1 MSTYSNI
8 VRRSVTLLKSSTRQ
22 WNQNQR
28 MTRYMSANC
37 FEVPPSVNNTND
49 YYSTKENHN
58 PISDLFVDATDVD
71 SLISKSASIR
81 RTFGPSSNAQAM
93 LTLGGPSL
101 AANASFDPHYHRAR
115 EWIHHHAVG
124 PTVQSPVLIQGL
136 IGALVEAAFP
146 SSIIISNSMQNIRPL
161 IVGVSLFFFKK
172 KRNQKMRFQI
182 FSPILRHFQKKN
194 YLNSHFSNLTV
205 PPLKKYFSWKWKHL

>member
-1 MSTYSNI
+1 
-8 VRRSVTLLKSSTRQ
+8 
-22 WNQNQR
+22 
-28 MTRYMSANC
+28 MSANC
-37 FEVPPSVNNTND
+37 FQVPSVNNNNNNND
-49 YYSTKENHN
+49 YYYSAKEENHN
-58 PISDLFVDATDVD
+58 PFPIGDLFDDATDVD
-71 SLISKSASIR
+71 GLISKSASIR
-81 RTFGPSSNAQAM
+81 RTFGPSSNAEAM

-161 IVGVSLFFFKK
+161 IVGLEVEASITVESI
-172 KRNQKMRFQI
+172 QKNKNEEKDT
-182 FSPILRHFQKKN
+182 QKEEFDTTSFR
-194 YLNSHFSNLTV
+194 LNNSRGYEVLLLTKV
-205 PPLKKYFSWKWKHL
+205 TRVHDGEIIAKGTHTIWIADHGL

>member
-1 MSTYSNI
+1 MSENCYTVHSLNNNHTIDYS
-8 VRRSVTLLKSSTRQ
+8 SST
-22 WNQNQR
+22 NE
-28 MTRYMSANC
+28 SH
-37 FEVPPSVNNTND
+37 S
-49 YYSTKENHN
+49 
-58 PISDLFVDATDVD
+58 PIGDLFDNDDNDTDVNR
-71 SLISKSASIR
+71 LISKSASIR

-136 IGALVEAAFP
+136 IGALVEATFP

-161 IVGVSLFFFKK
+161 IVGVRTNCLSRKRFKILFFLTHYSLGTLKK
-172 KRNQKMRFQI
+172 IANFFQI
-182 FSPILRHFQKKN
+182 TFFHIC
-194 YLNSHFSNLTV
+194 LNL
-205 PPLKKYFSWKWKHL
+205 